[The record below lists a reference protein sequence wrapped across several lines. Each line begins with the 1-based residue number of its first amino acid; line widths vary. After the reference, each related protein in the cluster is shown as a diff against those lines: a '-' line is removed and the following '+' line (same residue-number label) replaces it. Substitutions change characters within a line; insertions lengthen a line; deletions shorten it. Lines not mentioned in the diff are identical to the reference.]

1 MADVF
6 PLILGI
12 IILLASVISI
22 KTGISVTVVEIAIG
36 VIIGNLRFFHSESWM
51 IYIASFGG
59 ILLTFLAGVEI
70 DVDLMKDNF
79 KELKDILANDNINYE
94 DYAKTLAKLFII
106 DLYTIDNKKSMYD
119 VGSLEYVYDKENFK
133 TRCQNTL
140 YKGLN
145 DKSTRKYNEY
155 PIVESINIDSFE
167 NGEFTYNDNK
177 YESYEITLSWDYKKD
192 LGYDKKGKVTIIKIE
207 DKLYVVSYE
216 GGEK

>member
-1 MADVF
+1 MTRRKKRIKKSV
-6 PLILGI
+6 LMI
-12 IILLASVISI
+12 IILTILISI
-22 KTGISVTVVEIAIG
+22 GLYFLLFSKSIRGLLVRSKDKTAK
-36 VIIGNLRFFHSESWM
+36 FD
-51 IYIASFGG
+51 YI
-59 ILLTFLAGVEI
+59 LDKDNTN
-70 DVDLMKDNF
+70 LMKENF

-145 DKSTRKYNEY
+145 DKSIRKNNEY

>member
-1 MADVF
+1 MTRRKKQIKKSA
-6 PLILGI
+6 LMI
-12 IILLASVISI
+12 IILTILISI
-22 KTGISVTVVEIAIG
+22 GLYFLLFSKSTGG
-36 VIIGNLRFFHSESWM
+36 
-51 IYIASFGG
+51 
-59 ILLTFLAGVEI
+59 LLVRSKDTTAKFDYTL
-70 DVDLMKDNF
+70 DKDNTNLMKENF

-140 YKGLN
+140 YRGLN
-145 DKSTRKYNEY
+145 DKSTRKNNEY

>member
-1 MADVF
+1 MTRRKKQIKKSA
-6 PLILGI
+6 LMI
-12 IILLASVISI
+12 IILTILISI
-22 KTGISVTVVEIAIG
+22 GLYFLLFSKSTVGLLVRSKDKTAKFDYTLDKD
-36 VIIGNLRFFHSESWM
+36 N
-51 IYIASFGG
+51 
-59 ILLTFLAGVEI
+59 TN
-70 DVDLMKDNF
+70 LMKENF

-145 DKSTRKYNEY
+145 DKSTRKNNEY

-177 YESYEITLSWDYKKD
+177 YDSYEITLSWDYKKD
-192 LGYDKKGKVTIIKIE
+192 LGYDKKGKVTIIKID

>member
-1 MADVF
+1 MTRRKKQIKKSA
-6 PLILGI
+6 LMI
-12 IILLASVISI
+12 IILTILISI
-22 KTGISVTVVEIAIG
+22 GLYFLLFSKSTGGLLVRSKDKTVKFDYTLDKD
-36 VIIGNLRFFHSESWM
+36 N
-51 IYIASFGG
+51 
-59 ILLTFLAGVEI
+59 TN
-70 DVDLMKDNF
+70 LMKENF

-145 DKSTRKYNEY
+145 DKSTRKNNEY

-177 YESYEITLSWDYKKD
+177 YESYEITLSWDYKKG

>member
-1 MADVF
+1 MTRRKKQIKKSA
-6 PLILGI
+6 LMI
-12 IILLASVISI
+12 IILTILISI
-22 KTGISVTVVEIAIG
+22 GLYFLLFSKSTGGLLVRSKDKTVKFDYTLDKD
-36 VIIGNLRFFHSESWM
+36 N
-51 IYIASFGG
+51 
-59 ILLTFLAGVEI
+59 TN
-70 DVDLMKDNF
+70 LMKENF

-133 TRCQNTL
+133 IRCQNTL

-145 DKSTRKYNEY
+145 DKSTRKNNEY

>member
-1 MADVF
+1 MTRRKKQIKKSALMIIV
-6 PLILGI
+6 LTIL
-12 IILLASVISI
+12 ISI
-22 KTGISVTVVEIAIG
+22 GLYFLLFSKSTGG
-36 VIIGNLRFFHSESWM
+36 
-51 IYIASFGG
+51 
-59 ILLTFLAGVEI
+59 LLVRSKDTTAKFDYTL
-70 DVDLMKDNF
+70 DKDNTNLMKENF

-140 YKGLN
+140 YRGLN
-145 DKSTRKYNEY
+145 DKSTRKNNEY

-167 NGEFTYNDNK
+167 NGEFTYNDYK

>member
-1 MADVF
+1 MTRRKKQIKKSA
-6 PLILGI
+6 LMI
-12 IILLASVISI
+12 IILTILISI
-22 KTGISVTVVEIAIG
+22 GLYFLLFSKSTGGLLVRSKDKTVKFDYTLDKD
-36 VIIGNLRFFHSESWM
+36 N
-51 IYIASFGG
+51 
-59 ILLTFLAGVEI
+59 TN
-70 DVDLMKDNF
+70 LMKENF

-140 YKGLN
+140 YKGIN
-145 DKSTRKYNEY
+145 DKSTRKNNEY

>member
-1 MADVF
+1 MTRRKKQIKKST
-6 PLILGI
+6 LII
-12 IILLASVISI
+12 IILTILISI
-22 KTGISVTVVEIAIG
+22 GLYFLLFSKSTGVLLVRSKDKTAKFDYTLDKD
-36 VIIGNLRFFHSESWM
+36 N
-51 IYIASFGG
+51 
-59 ILLTFLAGVEI
+59 TN
-70 DVDLMKDNF
+70 LMKENF

-145 DKSTRKYNEY
+145 DKSTRKNNEY

-167 NGEFTYNDNK
+167 NGEFNYNDNK

>member
-1 MADVF
+1 MTRRKKQIKKSA
-6 PLILGI
+6 LMI
-12 IILLASVISI
+12 IILTILISI
-22 KTGISVTVVEIAIG
+22 GLYFLLFSKSTGGLLVRSKDKTVKFDYTLDKD
-36 VIIGNLRFFHSESWM
+36 N
-51 IYIASFGG
+51 
-59 ILLTFLAGVEI
+59 TN
-70 DVDLMKDNF
+70 LMKENF

-106 DLYTIDNKKSMYD
+106 DLYTIDNKKNMYD

-145 DKSTRKYNEY
+145 DKSTRKNNEY

>member
-1 MADVF
+1 MTRRKKQIKKSV
-6 PLILGI
+6 LMI
-12 IILLASVISI
+12 IILTILISI
-22 KTGISVTVVEIAIG
+22 GLYFLLFSKSTGGLLVRSNDKTAKFDYTLDKD
-36 VIIGNLRFFHSESWM
+36 N
-51 IYIASFGG
+51 
-59 ILLTFLAGVEI
+59 TN
-70 DVDLMKDNF
+70 LMKENF

-145 DKSTRKYNEY
+145 DKSTRKNNEY

>member
-1 MADVF
+1 MTRRKKQIKKSA
-6 PLILGI
+6 LMI
-12 IILLASVISI
+12 IILTILISI
-22 KTGISVTVVEIAIG
+22 GLYFLLFSKSTGG
-36 VIIGNLRFFHSESWM
+36 
-51 IYIASFGG
+51 
-59 ILLTFLAGVEI
+59 LLVRSKDTTAKFDYTL
-70 DVDLMKDNF
+70 DKDNTNLMKENF
-79 KELKDILANDNINYE
+79 KELKDILSNDNINYE

-145 DKSTRKYNEY
+145 DKSTRKNNEY

>member
-1 MADVF
+1 MTRRKKQIKKSA
-6 PLILGI
+6 LMI
-12 IILLASVISI
+12 IILTILISI
-22 KTGISVTVVEIAIG
+22 GLYFLLFSKSTGGLLVRSKDKTVKFDYTLDKD
-36 VIIGNLRFFHSESWM
+36 N
-51 IYIASFGG
+51 
-59 ILLTFLAGVEI
+59 TN
-70 DVDLMKDNF
+70 LMKENF

-94 DYAKTLAKLFII
+94 DYAKALAKLFII

-145 DKSTRKYNEY
+145 DKSTRKNNEY

>member
-1 MADVF
+1 MTRRKKQIKKSA
-6 PLILGI
+6 LMI
-12 IILLASVISI
+12 IILTILISI
-22 KTGISVTVVEIAIG
+22 GLYFLLFSKSTGGLLVRSKNKTDKFDYTLDKD
-36 VIIGNLRFFHSESWM
+36 N
-51 IYIASFGG
+51 
-59 ILLTFLAGVEI
+59 TN
-70 DVDLMKDNF
+70 LMKENF

-133 TRCQNTL
+133 TKCQNTL

-145 DKSTRKYNEY
+145 DKSTRKNNEY

-167 NGEFTYNDNK
+167 NGEFTYNNNK

>member
-1 MADVF
+1 MTKRKKQIKKSA
-6 PLILGI
+6 LMI
-12 IILLASVISI
+12 IILTILISI
-22 KTGISVTVVEIAIG
+22 GLYFLLFSKSTGGLLVRSKDKTVKFDYTLDKD
-36 VIIGNLRFFHSESWM
+36 N
-51 IYIASFGG
+51 
-59 ILLTFLAGVEI
+59 TN
-70 DVDLMKDNF
+70 LMKENF

-140 YKGLN
+140 YRGLN
-145 DKSTRKYNEY
+145 DKSTRKNNEY

>member
-1 MADVF
+1 MTRRKKQIKKSA
-6 PLILGI
+6 LMI
-12 IILLASVISI
+12 IILTILISI
-22 KTGISVTVVEIAIG
+22 GLYFLLFSKSAGGLLVRSKDKTVKFDYTLDKD
-36 VIIGNLRFFHSESWM
+36 N
-51 IYIASFGG
+51 
-59 ILLTFLAGVEI
+59 TN
-70 DVDLMKDNF
+70 LMKENF

-145 DKSTRKYNEY
+145 DKSTRKNNEY

>member
-1 MADVF
+1 M
-6 PLILGI
+6 I
-12 IILLASVISI
+12 IILTILISI
-22 KTGISVTVVEIAIG
+22 GLYFLLFSKSTGGFLVRSKDKTAKFDYTLDKD
-36 VIIGNLRFFHSESWM
+36 N
-51 IYIASFGG
+51 
-59 ILLTFLAGVEI
+59 TN
-70 DVDLMKDNF
+70 LMKENF

-94 DYAKTLAKLFII
+94 DYAKTLAKLFIV

-119 VGSLEYVYDKENFK
+119 VGSLEYVQDKENFK

-145 DKSTRKYNEY
+145 DKSIRKNNEY

>member
-1 MADVF
+1 MTRRKKQIKKSA
-6 PLILGI
+6 LMI
-12 IILLASVISI
+12 IILTILISI
-22 KTGISVTVVEIAIG
+22 G
-36 VIIGNLRFFHSESWM
+36 LYFLLFSEST
-51 IYIASFGG
+51 GG
-59 ILLTFLAGVEI
+59 LLVRSKDKTAKFDYTLDKENTN
-70 DVDLMKDNF
+70 LMKENF

-145 DKSTRKYNEY
+145 DKSTRKNNEY

-167 NGEFTYNDNK
+167 NGEFIYNDNK

>member
-1 MADVF
+1 MTRRKKQIKKSA
-6 PLILGI
+6 LMI
-12 IILLASVISI
+12 IILTILISI
-22 KTGISVTVVEIAIG
+22 GLYFLLFSKSTGGLLVRSKDKTVKFDYTLDKD
-36 VIIGNLRFFHSESWM
+36 N
-51 IYIASFGG
+51 
-59 ILLTFLAGVEI
+59 TN
-70 DVDLMKDNF
+70 LMKENF

-140 YKGLN
+140 YRGLN
-145 DKSTRKYNEY
+145 DKSTRKNNEY

>member
-1 MADVF
+1 MTRRKKQIKKSA
-6 PLILGI
+6 LMI
-12 IILLASVISI
+12 IILTILISI
-22 KTGISVTVVEIAIG
+22 GLYFLLFSKSTGGLLVRSKDKTVKFDYTLDKD
-36 VIIGNLRFFHSESWM
+36 N
-51 IYIASFGG
+51 
-59 ILLTFLAGVEI
+59 TN
-70 DVDLMKDNF
+70 LMKENF

-145 DKSTRKYNEY
+145 DKSTRKNNEY

-216 GGEK
+216 GGEKWNI

>member
-1 MADVF
+1 MTRRKKQIKKSA
-6 PLILGI
+6 LMI
-12 IILLASVISI
+12 IILTILISI
-22 KTGISVTVVEIAIG
+22 GLYFLLFSKSTGGLLVRSKDKTVKFDYTLDKD
-36 VIIGNLRFFHSESWM
+36 N
-51 IYIASFGG
+51 
-59 ILLTFLAGVEI
+59 TN
-70 DVDLMKDNF
+70 LMKENF

-119 VGSLEYVYDKENFK
+119 VGSLEYIYDKENFK

-145 DKSTRKYNEY
+145 DKSTRKNNEY

>member
-1 MADVF
+1 MTRRKKQIKKSA
-6 PLILGI
+6 LMI
-12 IILLASVISI
+12 IILTILISI
-22 KTGISVTVVEIAIG
+22 GLYFLLFSKSTGGLLVRSKDKTVKFDYTLDKD
-36 VIIGNLRFFHSESWM
+36 N
-51 IYIASFGG
+51 
-59 ILLTFLAGVEI
+59 TN
-70 DVDLMKDNF
+70 LMKENF

-145 DKSTRKYNEY
+145 DKSTRKNNEY

>member
-1 MADVF
+1 MTRRKKQIKKSA
-6 PLILGI
+6 LMI
-12 IILLASVISI
+12 IILTILISI
-22 KTGISVTVVEIAIG
+22 GLYFLLFSKSTGGLLVRSKDKTVKFDYTLDKD
-36 VIIGNLRFFHSESWM
+36 N
-51 IYIASFGG
+51 
-59 ILLTFLAGVEI
+59 TN
-70 DVDLMKDNF
+70 LMKENF

-145 DKSTRKYNEY
+145 DKSTRKNNEY

-177 YESYEITLSWDYKKD
+177 YESYEITLSWDYKKY
-192 LGYDKKGKVTIIKIE
+192 LGYDKKGKVTIIKI
-207 DKLYVVSYE
+207 
-216 GGEK
+216 

>member
-1 MADVF
+1 MTRRKKQIKKSA
-6 PLILGI
+6 LMI
-12 IILLASVISI
+12 IILTILISI
-22 KTGISVTVVEIAIG
+22 GLYFLLFSKSTGGLLVRSKDKTVKFDYTLDKD
-36 VIIGNLRFFHSESWM
+36 N
-51 IYIASFGG
+51 
-59 ILLTFLAGVEI
+59 TN
-70 DVDLMKDNF
+70 LMKENF

-140 YKGLN
+140 YRGLN
-145 DKSTRKYNEY
+145 DKSTRKNNEY

-177 YESYEITLSWDYKKD
+177 YESYEIPLSWDYKKD